1 MKNAE
6 LSIKEKLIG
15 KYLPK
20 EAKKNQVKSSNIN
33 VLLNRIELNK
43 KNMKNKKTR
52 VLIRLSG
59 TEPLIRLLVEGK
71 ILKEVEQKAK
81 ILEKEVR
88 NIIGQ

>member
-43 KNMKNKKTR
+43 KNESRKKLYFSAAASTG
-52 VLIRLSG
+52 LILFG
-59 TEPLIRLLVEGK
+59 LI
-71 ILKEVEQKAK
+71 IF
-81 ILEKEVR
+81 
-88 NIIGQ
+88 